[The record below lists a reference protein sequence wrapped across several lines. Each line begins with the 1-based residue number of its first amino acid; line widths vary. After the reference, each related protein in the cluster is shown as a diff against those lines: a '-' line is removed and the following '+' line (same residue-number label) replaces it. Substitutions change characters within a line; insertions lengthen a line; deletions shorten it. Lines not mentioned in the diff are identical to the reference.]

1 MTGKFKMKKILGCIR
16 RADDDFGLI
25 NDGDRIAVG
34 VSGGKDSIAL
44 LYSLRLYQYFSQ
56 KKFDLVGITLDMGL
70 FHPDTEELQKFCCAN
85 QIDYRVVE
93 TKIGNIVFEA
103 RNESNPCSLCSNLKR
118 GALHNAAIAANCNKV
133 ALGHHFDD
141 VLETLMMSLL
151 YESRFNTFSPLTY
164 MERKNIY
171 VIRPMVYASEMEII
185 GAVKRH
191 NLPVFK
197 SGCPADGT
205 TKRQEMKDDVKLI
218 TKKYPHFKERVLSAL
233 KNKDTRHLW

>member
-1 MTGKFKMKKILGCIR
+1 MKKLLGCIR
-16 RADDDFGLI
+16 RADEDFGLI
-25 NDGDRIAVG
+25 KDGDRIAVG

-44 LYSLRLYQYFSQ
+44 LYALRLYKYFS
-56 KKFDLVGITLDMGL
+56 KTKYDIIGITLDMGL
-70 FHPDTEELQKFCCAN
+70 FHPDTDEIQKFCSAN
-85 QIDYRVVE
+85 DIEYKVVP

-103 RNESNPCSLCSNLKR
+103 RKESNPCALCSNLKR
-118 GALHNAAIAANCNKV
+118 GALHNAAIEENCNKV

-151 YESRFNTFSPLTY
+151 YEGRFNTFSPLTY

-185 GAVKRH
+185 GVAKRH

-205 TKRQEMKDDVKLI
+205 TKREEMKEAVRVI
-218 TKKYPHFKERVLSAL
+218 VKKYPDFKERVLTAL
-233 KNKDTRHLW
+233 KNKETQKLW

>member
-1 MTGKFKMKKILGCIR
+1 MKKLLGCIR
-16 RADDDFGLI
+16 RADEDFGLI
-25 NDGDRIAVG
+25 KDGDRIAVG

-44 LYSLRLYQYFSQ
+44 LYALRLYKYFS
-56 KKFDLVGITLDMGL
+56 KTKYDIIGITLDMGL
-70 FHPDTEELQKFCCAN
+70 FHPDTDEIQKFCSAN
-85 QIDYRVVE
+85 DIEYKVVP

-103 RNESNPCSLCSNLKR
+103 RKESNPCALCSNLKR
-118 GALHNAAIAANCNKV
+118 GALHNAAIEENCNKV

-151 YESRFNTFSPLTY
+151 YEGRFNTFSPLTY

-185 GAVKRH
+185 GVAKRH

-205 TKRQEMKDDVKLI
+205 TKREEMKEAVRVI
-218 TKKYPHFKERVLSAL
+218 VKKYPDFKERVLTAL
-233 KNKDTRHLW
+233 KNKDTQKLW

>member
-1 MTGKFKMKKILGCIR
+1 MKKLLGCIR
-16 RADDDFGLI
+16 RADEDFGLI
-25 NDGDRIAVG
+25 KDGDRIAVG

-44 LYSLRLYQYFSQ
+44 LYALRLYKYFS
-56 KKFDLVGITLDMGL
+56 KTKYDIIGITLDMGL
-70 FHPDTEELQKFCCAN
+70 FHPDTDEIRKFCSAN
-85 QIDYRVVE
+85 DIEYKVVP

-103 RNESNPCSLCSNLKR
+103 RKESNPCALCSNLKR
-118 GALHNAAIAANCNKV
+118 GALHNAAIEENCNKV

-151 YESRFNTFSPLTY
+151 YEGRFNTFSPLTY

-185 GAVKRH
+185 GVAKRH

-205 TKRQEMKDDVKLI
+205 TKREEMKEAVRVI
-218 TKKYPHFKERVLSAL
+218 VKKYPDFKDRVLTAL
-233 KNKDTRHLW
+233 KNKDTQKLW

>member
-1 MTGKFKMKKILGCIR
+1 MKKLLGCIR
-16 RADDDFGLI
+16 RADEDFGLI
-25 NDGDRIAVG
+25 KDGDRIAVG

-44 LYSLRLYQYFSQ
+44 LYALRLYKYFS
-56 KKFDLVGITLDMGL
+56 KTKYDIIGITLDMGL
-70 FHPDTEELQKFCCAN
+70 FHPDTDEIRKFCSAN
-85 QIDYRVVE
+85 DIEYKVVP

-103 RNESNPCSLCSNLKR
+103 RKESNPCALCSNLKR
-118 GALHNAAIAANCNKV
+118 GALHNAAIEENCNKV

-151 YESRFNTFSPLTY
+151 YEGRFNTFSPLTY

-185 GAVKRH
+185 GVAKRH

-205 TKRQEMKDDVKLI
+205 TKREEMKEAVRVI
-218 TKKYPHFKERVLSAL
+218 VKKYPDFKERVLTAL
-233 KNKDTRHLW
+233 KNKDTQKLW

>member
-1 MTGKFKMKKILGCIR
+1 MKKLLGCIR
-16 RADDDFGLI
+16 RADEDFGLI
-25 NDGDRIAVG
+25 KDGDRIAVG

-44 LYSLRLYQYFSQ
+44 LYALRLYKYFS
-56 KKFDLVGITLDMGL
+56 KTKYDIIGITLDMGL
-70 FHPDTEELQKFCCAN
+70 FHPDTDEIRKFCSAN
-85 QIDYRVVE
+85 DIEYKVVP

-103 RNESNPCSLCSNLKR
+103 RKESNPCALCSNLKR
-118 GALHNAAIAANCNKV
+118 GALHNAAIEENCNKV

-151 YESRFNTFSPLTY
+151 YEGRFNTFSPLTY

-185 GAVKRH
+185 GVAKRH

-205 TKRQEMKDDVKLI
+205 TKREEMKEAVRVI
-218 TKKYPHFKERVLSAL
+218 VKKYPDFKDRVLTAL
-233 KNKDTRHLW
+233 KNKDT

>member
-1 MTGKFKMKKILGCIR
+1 MR
-16 RADDDFGLI
+16 QADNDFRMI
-25 NDGDRIAVG
+25 QNNNRIAIG

-44 LYSLRLYQYFSQ
+44 LYAMHLYKYFA
-56 KKFDLVGITLDMGL
+56 KAKFDIVGITLDMGL
-70 FHPDTEELQKFCCAN
+70 FHPDTAELQHFCN
-85 QIDYRVVE
+85 ENDIEYHVVE

-103 RNESNPCSLCSNLKR
+103 RNESNPCALCANLKR
-118 GALHNAAIAANCNKV
+118 GALHNAAIEYGCNKV

-151 YESRFNTFSPLTY
+151 YEGRFNTFSPVTY

-185 GAVKRH
+185 GAVRRH

-205 TKRQEMKDDVKLI
+205 TKREEMKNVVRQIVKV
-218 TKKYPHFKERVLSAL
+218 YPNFKERVLTAL
-233 KNKDTRHLW
+233 KNKDTQKLW

>member
-1 MTGKFKMKKILGCIR
+1 MKKLLGCIR
-16 RADDDFGLI
+16 RADEDFGLI
-25 NDGDRIAVG
+25 KDGDRIAVG

-44 LYSLRLYQYFSQ
+44 LYALRLYKYFS
-56 KKFDLVGITLDMGL
+56 KTKYDIIGITLDMGL
-70 FHPDTEELQKFCCAN
+70 FHPDTDEIRKFCSAN
-85 QIDYRVVE
+85 DIEDKVVP

-103 RNESNPCSLCSNLKR
+103 RKERNPCALCSNLKR
-118 GALHNAAIAANCNKV
+118 GALHNAAIEENCNKV

-151 YESRFNTFSPLTY
+151 YEGRFNTFSPLTY

-185 GAVKRH
+185 GVAKRH

-205 TKRQEMKDDVKLI
+205 TKREEMKEAVRVI
-218 TKKYPHFKERVLSAL
+218 VKKYPDFKDRVLTAL
-233 KNKDTRHLW
+233 KNKDTQKLW

>member
-1 MTGKFKMKKILGCIR
+1 MKKLLGCIR
-16 RADDDFGLI
+16 RADEDFGLI
-25 NDGDRIAVG
+25 KDGDRIAVG

-44 LYSLRLYQYFSQ
+44 LYALRLYKYFS
-56 KKFDLVGITLDMGL
+56 KTKYDIIGITLDMGF
-70 FHPDTEELQKFCCAN
+70 FHPDTDEIRKFCSTN
-85 QIDYRVVE
+85 DIEYKVVP

-103 RNESNPCSLCSNLKR
+103 RKESNPCALCSNLKR
-118 GALHNAAIAANCNKV
+118 GALHNAAIEENCNKV

-151 YESRFNTFSPLTY
+151 YEGRFNTFSPLTY

-185 GAVKRH
+185 GVAKRH

-205 TKRQEMKDDVKLI
+205 TKREEMKEAVRVI
-218 TKKYPHFKERVLSAL
+218 VKKYPDFKDRVLTAL
-233 KNKDTRHLW
+233 KNKDTQKLW

>member
-1 MTGKFKMKKILGCIR
+1 MKKLLGCIR
-16 RADDDFGLI
+16 RADEDFGLI
-25 NDGDRIAVG
+25 KDGDRIAVG

-44 LYSLRLYQYFSQ
+44 LYALRLYKYFS
-56 KKFDLVGITLDMGL
+56 KTKYDIIGITLDMGL
-70 FHPDTEELQKFCCAN
+70 FHPDTDEIQKFCSAN
-85 QIDYRVVE
+85 DIEYKVVP

-103 RNESNPCSLCSNLKR
+103 RKESNPCALCSNLKR
-118 GALHNAAIAANCNKV
+118 GALHNAAIEENCNKV

-151 YESRFNTFSPLTY
+151 YEGRFNTFSPLTY

-185 GAVKRH
+185 GVAKRH

-205 TKRQEMKDDVKLI
+205 TKREEMKEAVRVI
-218 TKKYPHFKERVLSAL
+218 VKKYPDFKDRVLTAL
-233 KNKDTRHLW
+233 KNKDTQKLW